1 MCFETRD
8 RIFAS
13 VCKERDDLK
22 KRLAAATEVWSGLKE
37 ELEAEILRLTNIA
50 EHQANMNHLATELA
64 LQLDTVTAD
73 RNRLQEAYEA
83 MSRDLEKMSA
93 RVNEGQSELA
103 KVKAERDAAVLDLR
117 TSSGCWHC
125 ERNGKT
131 CHMIEPVER
140 PKVACGAYVWQGMEG
155 K

>member
-1 MCFETRD
+1 MCFDFRD
-8 RIFAS
+8 AKYAK
-13 VCKERDDLK
+13 VCKERDELRQENEK
-22 KRLAAATEVWSGLKE
+22 LKE
-37 ELEAEILRLTNIA
+37 ICEKQVRMNRKAAE
-50 EHQANMNHLATELA
+50 MA
-64 LQLDTVTAD
+64 LKLDTVTAD
-73 RNRLQEAYEA
+73 RNRLQEAYDA

-93 RVNEGQSELA
+93 RVNESQNELA

-125 ERNGKT
+125 GKNGKT

-140 PKVACGAYVWQGMEG
+140 PEFACGGYVWQGMEG